1 MRVSLTY
8 FNKNCSHYLKN
19 LSMRK
24 LAEYKV
30 KTQQDIKQNNRTL
43 LKYLIF
49 EMKSFDSHISELLK
63 KLKVF
68 IDDINLSEAMG
79 FLGSIFSESVS

>member
-1 MRVSLTY
+1 MYV
-8 FNKNCSHYLKN
+8 NKQCSQYLKN
-19 LSMRK
+19 ISMRK
-24 LAEYKV
+24 LTEYKV
-30 KTQQDIKQNNRTL
+30 KTQQDITQNNRTL

-49 EMKSFDSHISELLK
+49 EMKSFDSQISELLK

-79 FLGSIFSESVS
+79 FLGSIFSESVG

>member
-1 MRVSLTY
+1 MMYV
-8 FNKNCSHYLKN
+8 NKQCSQYLKN
-19 LSMRK
+19 ISMRK
-24 LAEYKV
+24 LTEYKV
-30 KTQQDIKQNNRTL
+30 KTQQDITQNNRTL

-49 EMKSFDSHISELLK
+49 EMKSFDSQISELLK

-79 FLGSIFSESVS
+79 FLGSIFSESVG